1 MPHAPARSHERAQ
14 RAPHAH
20 PASSRWCETCATGV
34 SSKVSPLRED
44 CARTGLGRHTPPR
57 TRPRGPPRAA
67 PLPLSRRLRSVAVGE
82 RRKPRQRHGPPAQ
95 CPAGLRVNARAGR
108 EISRAGTATSR
119 RGGASYIVAMPQDS
133 YRAAPGSGAL
143 GGLCSLS
150 RSHHPAGL
158 AVALDPTA
166 TATTR
171 QAAGTGTGSA
181 GQLPARRHRGG
192 GAGKEA
198 ADDRRR

>member
-1 MPHAPARSHERAQ
+1 MPHAPARSHERAR

-119 RGGASYIVAMPQDS
+119 RGASYSPAMLRTAGHSPDRGPVS
-133 YRAAPGSGAL
+133 GRPGPGAGAGGSSRRA
-143 GGLCSLS
+143 LS
-150 RSHHPAGL
+150 RARRSRL
-158 AVALDPTA
+158 AVALA
-166 TATTR
+166 SMARRWRVTATT
-171 QAAGTGTGSA
+171 ATT
-181 GQLPARRHRGG
+181 GG
-192 GAGKEA
+192 GGR
-198 ADDRRR
+198 DG